1 MLRFFAK
8 SLKTELY
15 KTKKIVVNGVY
26 FEIKK
31 INLMD
36 YLNGSKVLLQ
46 KFDTHKT
53 AGVKNSPANMSEDNA
68 KKHMIDVLVA
78 GVVDPKLCHKENG
91 TDILV
96 DDLFIN
102 IEMTNKLYLEILEFT
117 YGKKKVKQLI
127 SAGQGL
133 SK

>member
-53 AGVKNSPANMSEDNA
+53 AGVKNYPANMSEDNA